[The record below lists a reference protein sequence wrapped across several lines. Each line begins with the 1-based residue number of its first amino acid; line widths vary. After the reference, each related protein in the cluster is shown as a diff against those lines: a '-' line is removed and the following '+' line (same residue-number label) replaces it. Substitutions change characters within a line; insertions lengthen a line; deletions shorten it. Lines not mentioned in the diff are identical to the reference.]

1 MPFAKIDGRELHY
14 TDYVPSSSSAGALTI
29 VFVHGLGSTQN
40 YYGPVLPYLSEYR
53 CITFDNYG
61 AGRSKYHSETY
72 PDTSIEQ
79 IADDVLGIMEY
90 LRVDKA
96 VVVGYSMGG
105 MVPTTIAASKK
116 GAGKII
122 SGICIGPVHPSPQVA
137 QVFVQRVETVREG
150 KSVPLKSPSERGA
163 TIDYTLRVANI
174 IDM

>member
-1 MPFAKIDGRELHY
+1 MPFAKIDGRDLHY
-14 TDYVPSSSSAGALTI
+14 TDYASSSGSAAALTI

-40 YYGPVLPYLSEYR
+40 YYGPILPYLTDYR

-61 AGRSKYHSETY
+61 AGRSKYYSELH

-79 IADDVLGIMEY
+79 IADDVLGLMDF

-116 GAGKII
+116 GASRII
-122 SGICIGPVHPSPQVA
+122 SAICVGPVHPSPQVA
-137 QVFVQRVETVREG
+137 EIFTQRVKTVRDGECAL
-150 KSVPLKSPSERGA
+150 SMFPA
-163 TIDYTLRVANI
+163 DY
-174 IDM
+174 